1 MDTKKSLREKVLRK
15 RDVLTKEEHR
25 EKSICIAEYVIG
37 YSAFKKADVILLF
50 DSFRNE
56 VDTAKIFESA
66 IALGKK
72 VYYPK
77 VLGKEM
83 EFYRVETEEDFE
95 DGRWG
100 IREPK
105 VAVARKF
112 IPKMEEYICVIMP
125 GAVFDK
131 SGNRIGYGGGYYDK
145 FLKRIETY
153 SVYKV
158 GIGFDCQV
166 TEMEEFPREEHDV
179 TLDMLI
185 TEKGFVF

>member
-1 MDTKKSLREKVLRK
+1 MDTKKELREQILRK
-15 RDVLTKEEHR
+15 RDALTKEEHR
-25 EKSICIAEYVIG
+25 EKSRCIAEYVIG
-37 YSAFKKADVILLF
+37 HIVFEKADVVLLF
-50 DSFRNE
+50 APFRNE

-83 EFYRVETEEDFE
+83 EFYRVESEEDFE

-105 VAVARKF
+105 VAEARKF

-131 SGNRIGYGGGYYDK
+131 RGNRIGYGGGYYDK

-166 TEMEEFPREEHDV
+166 TEVEDFPKEEHDV

-185 TEKGFVF
+185 TEKDLFF